1 MTLPS
6 TSRASARRTRAANAR
21 LARDAPPDR
30 GAPASPGRSRAPT
43 PAPAPARFLAR
54 VLACVLALITVVR
67 AQDDD
72 DWSPAICGGASRA
85 ADHCAG
91 GLLEDWEEDVRALQ
105 FLSRAC
111 DGDWDDAPWRH
122 IPDFDGTRDDWIAVC
137 DDAHGHFEC
146 DDRGGGRV
154 VLLDAEDLD
163 LECAA
168 GLPIEFE
175 RLAELKILRMN
186 DSFKAS
192 RDAPIDVAD
201 VLAPLR
207 HLENLEEISL
217 NNNGLV
223 GRVPPLC
230 SFASFDRALEILSLA
245 GNALSGAPTEDL
257 GCLTSLRALNLAG
270 NRLDGQLP
278 DAWRGMSNLEDL
290 IVSDNERLGTI
301 PAAWFDEDDG
311 MRSLRTLVAFDCG
324 LTGEIPAN
332 IGVAAHL
339 RELRLGN
346 GEVGRSASRAFTA
359 YESNAVT
366 GSIPASLASLEFLTI
381 FDATRNTLEGTL
393 PENLFESLRYVEEV
407 RLGSNRLNGT
417 IPILR
422 HNRFL
427 RTVDLSE
434 NAFEGDVP
442 ELGASLERAR
452 LAGNNLGG
460 AFPNLSESASLEMLD
475 LSRNALT
482 GALSNTVPDTLEILD
497 ASENRLSSGLGD
509 WLGKGRLVEVI
520 LAENDFEGELPSAVC
535 NAHTVRVDLSGNALR
550 GALPESIEECVK
562 LETLKIGG
570 VGGGFGGGGGASLP
584 SAGAFEKLARL
595 TELSL
600 PGFGLVG
607 AIPTSVF
614 AISKLRVLNL
624 ADNQL
629 SGTIPAVSSTSL
641 VEIRLDGNALEGD
654 VPLSLLTLPE
664 LTALFLSENRL
675 TGMEAPAA
683 NDTTFATEVTEIH
696 LGGNRLTS
704 IPEVL
709 RNVTELES
717 LNLSRNDIAG
727 PVPTWLGLFSRLREL
742 DLSENRLSGSLAG
755 WLGDHHALR
764 DLEDLRVGGNVGI
777 EGPLSAAS
785 IRSLAR
791 LKTLNLTG
799 VGRFGAFPIAAGTP
813 DLGLVSLVNL
823 IAANAGFTGRLPPR
837 MFDALPNLVHLDL
850 RGNALEG
857 SVPAD
862 VAPAEESLVENFSS
876 ERSSPEARVLT
887 HAALRCLLLSE
898 NAFSGVF
905 PRLDAPAYYLA
916 TSFSSTGS
924 DASTLLGVVDFSD
937 AGRFDC
943 PLPDR
948 SVVYDTAS
956 CACAAG
962 RAGPDDGRYEC
973 DDCPPGSFS
982 NLESSEACAPCAAGE
997 VSAAPGASSC
1007 DACPPGTF
1015 ATAGSA
1021 TCAKCAAGTFAST
1034 SRAGACDACPPGE
1047 HQPVEGETSCVKC
1060 AAGSSA
1066 STPGSATCAFCPAGA
1081 FSSAAGSTT
1090 CESCPAGTWQ
1100 NATGQ
1105 TACADCPAGTAN
1117 AAEGAN
1123 DVAACAPCPPG
1134 TSTGG
1139 DRAAA
1144 ACEPCAAGTYAG
1156 PTPGAERCA
1165 PAPKGHRVANV
1176 GAVAPERCPAG
1187 AYAPNAGA
1195 EECLP
1200 CPANQYREDSS
1211 VFPEDEAAEAAEAE
1225 AETAADATTAEA
1237 SSEEAS
1243 ETSTEASETST
1254 SDPYSASIFHDD
1266 GSSCAACPSG
1276 ARSDAGWSRCECL
1289 PGHAPSAVSGG
1300 GLRCDACAPG
1310 TFLDLITST
1319 CAVCPAGTF
1328 APANA
1333 SVACAPFSPGSVG
1346 SEYVEPESYRGAT
1359 AQRLCDAGSV
1369 PRRVVVRLAVV
1380 SLCAPCPAGTIS
1392 SAAGAVNCTACA
1404 LGSAPNPERTA
1415 CASANDALDWSS
1427 TDGAP
1432 SDDASGNVTDA
1443 GALAAL
1449 ALEAARRGTFA
1460 GESSAAAF
1468 FALLGSCAVACGGG
1482 AAWLRRRRRRLRRL
1496 ALERRVLLEDAEA
1509 DFARGKPVRRETLYA
1524 LAGVDAEAAALGDD
1538 GTALSTLDALEDGTA
1553 LDALE
1558 SERSGSKP
1566 RTDASRRNT
1575 GTFVEKT
1582 RGSYTRRRSSVYDF
1596 DGLVAAARG
1605 VATASTPREA
1615 AERRVSARYRA
1626 ASVAAAAAAQN
1637 RRRKSERYLY
1647 DRIDEDATSD
1657 DGSSDDGSSDA
1668 HAFAEEGRGPPRR
1681 WFRRD
1686 RREGRDRRDRRWFRR
1701 DRRWFR
1707 RDRRAGG
1714 DAAEEAAAAAAEA
1727 VRVAVRSA
1735 SVSYRD
1741 AGAARYPGAA
1751 RHADATP
1758 EDRTNAS
1765 NEAAGTALPP
1775 APEVMRAEDVE
1786 SERAAARRRQSSYF
1800 EG

>member
-1 MTLPS
+1 
-6 TSRASARRTRAANAR
+6 
-21 LARDAPPDR
+21 
-30 GAPASPGRSRAPT
+30 
-43 PAPAPARFLAR
+43 
-54 VLACVLALITVVR
+54 
-67 AQDDD
+67 
-72 DWSPAICGGASRA
+72 
-85 ADHCAG
+85 
-91 GLLEDWEEDVRALQ
+91 
-105 FLSRAC
+105 
-111 DGDWDDAPWRH
+111 
-122 IPDFDGTRDDWIAVC
+122 
-137 DDAHGHFEC
+137 
-146 DDRGGGRV
+146 
-154 VLLDAEDLD
+154 
-163 LECAA
+163 
-168 GLPIEFE
+168 
-175 RLAELKILRMN
+175 
-186 DSFKAS
+186 
-192 RDAPIDVAD
+192 
-201 VLAPLR
+201 
-207 HLENLEEISL
+207 
-217 NNNGLV
+217 
-223 GRVPPLC
+223 
-230 SFASFDRALEILSLA
+230 
-245 GNALSGAPTEDL
+245 
-257 GCLTSLRALNLAG
+257 
-270 NRLDGQLP
+270 
-278 DAWRGMSNLEDL
+278 
-290 IVSDNERLGTI
+290 
-301 PAAWFDEDDG
+301 
-311 MRSLRTLVAFDCG
+311 
-324 LTGEIPAN
+324 
-332 IGVAAHL
+332 
-339 RELRLGN
+339 
-346 GEVGRSASRAFTA
+346 
-359 YESNAVT
+359 
-366 GSIPASLASLEFLTI
+366 
-381 FDATRNTLEGTL
+381 
-393 PENLFESLRYVEEV
+393 
-407 RLGSNRLNGT
+407 
-417 IPILR
+417 
-422 HNRFL
+422 
-427 RTVDLSE
+427 
-434 NAFEGDVP
+434 
-442 ELGASLERAR
+442 
-452 LAGNNLGG
+452 
-460 AFPNLSESASLEMLD
+460 MLD

-1081 FSSAAGSTT
+1081 LPPPRDRRRANRVPRGRGRTRRDRRRVRTVPRERRTPPKARTT
-1090 CESCPAGTWQ
+1090 SRRARRVRPGRPPAEIERRRR
-1100 NATGQ
+1100 
-1105 TACADCPAGTAN
+1105 AN
-1117 AAEGAN
+1117 RARRER
-1123 DVAACAPCPPG
+1123 
-1134 TSTGG
+1134 TR
-1139 DRAAA
+1139 DR
-1144 ACEPCAAGTYAG
+1144 
-1156 PTPGAERCA
+1156 
-1165 PAPKGHRVANV
+1165 HRARN
-1176 GAVAPERCPAG
+1176 
-1187 AYAPNAGA
+1187 
-1195 EECLP
+1195 
-1200 CPANQYREDSS
+1200 
-1211 VFPEDEAAEAAEAE
+1211 
-1225 AETAADATTAEA
+1225 
-1237 SSEEAS
+1237 
-1243 ETSTEASETST
+1243 
-1254 SDPYSASIFHDD
+1254 
-1266 GSSCAACPSG
+1266 G
-1276 ARSDAGWSRCECL
+1276 ARRRRKDTASRTS
-1289 PGHAPSAVSGG
+1289 APSRRRGA
-1300 GLRCDACAPG
+1300 RRARTRRTRAPR
-1310 TFLDLITST
+1310 S
-1319 CAVCPAGTF
+1319 VYR
-1328 APANA
+1328 APRI
-1333 SVACAPFSPGSVG
+1333 SIEKILPFS
-1346 SEYVEPESYRGAT
+1346 RRT
-1359 AQRLCDAGSV
+1359 RR
-1369 PRRVVVRLAVV
+1369 PRRPR
-1380 SLCAPCPAGTIS
+1380 
-1392 SAAGAVNCTACA
+1392 
-1404 LGSAPNPERTA
+1404 
-1415 CASANDALDWSS
+1415 
-1427 TDGAP
+1427 
-1432 SDDASGNVTDA
+1432 
-1443 GALAAL
+1443 
-1449 ALEAARRGTFA
+1449 
-1460 GESSAAAF
+1460 
-1468 FALLGSCAVACGGG
+1468 
-1482 AAWLRRRRRRLRRL
+1482 RRRRRRLMRRRL
-1496 ALERRVLLEDAEA
+1496 KRHLKKRRRRPQKRRRRPPPTRIPPRFSTTTDLRARRVPPGRARTPVGRGASVFRATRPRPFPAGVFDATRARRARSSISSRRRARCAPRERSPPRTRASRARPSRPDLSDPSTSNRNRTEA
-1509 DFARGKPVRRETLYA
+1509 PRRRDFA
-1524 LAGVDAEAAALGDD
+1524 
-1538 GTALSTLDALEDGTA
+1538 
-1553 LDALE
+1553 
-1558 SERSGSKP
+1558 
-1566 RTDASRRNT
+1566 
-1575 GTFVEKT
+1575 T
-1582 RGSYTRRRSSVYDF
+1582 RGPSHAASSFVSPSCRC
-1596 DGLVAAARG
+1596 A
-1605 VATASTPREA
+1605 
-1615 AERRVSARYRA
+1615 RRVP
-1626 ASVAAAAAAQN
+1626 
-1637 RRRKSERYLY
+1637 
-1647 DRIDEDATSD
+1647 
-1657 DGSSDDGSSDA
+1657 
-1668 HAFAEEGRGPPRR
+1668 RGPYRPRR
-1681 WFRRD
+1681 
-1686 RREGRDRRDRRWFRR
+1686 
-1701 DRRWFR
+1701 
-1707 RDRRAGG
+1707 
-1714 DAAEEAAAAAAEA
+1714 
-1727 VRVAVRSA
+1727 
-1735 SVSYRD
+1735 
-1741 AGAARYPGAA
+1741 AR
-1751 RHADATP
+1751 
-1758 EDRTNAS
+1758 
-1765 NEAAGTALPP
+1765 
-1775 APEVMRAEDVE
+1775 
-1786 SERAAARRRQSSYF
+1786 
-1800 EG
+1800 

>member
-1 MTLPS
+1 
-6 TSRASARRTRAANAR
+6 
-21 LARDAPPDR
+21 
-30 GAPASPGRSRAPT
+30 
-43 PAPAPARFLAR
+43 
-54 VLACVLALITVVR
+54 
-67 AQDDD
+67 
-72 DWSPAICGGASRA
+72 
-85 ADHCAG
+85 
-91 GLLEDWEEDVRALQ
+91 
-105 FLSRAC
+105 
-111 DGDWDDAPWRH
+111 
-122 IPDFDGTRDDWIAVC
+122 
-137 DDAHGHFEC
+137 
-146 DDRGGGRV
+146 
-154 VLLDAEDLD
+154 
-163 LECAA
+163 
-168 GLPIEFE
+168 
-175 RLAELKILRMN
+175 
-186 DSFKAS
+186 
-192 RDAPIDVAD
+192 
-201 VLAPLR
+201 
-207 HLENLEEISL
+207 
-217 NNNGLV
+217 
-223 GRVPPLC
+223 
-230 SFASFDRALEILSLA
+230 
-245 GNALSGAPTEDL
+245 
-257 GCLTSLRALNLAG
+257 
-270 NRLDGQLP
+270 
-278 DAWRGMSNLEDL
+278 
-290 IVSDNERLGTI
+290 
-301 PAAWFDEDDG
+301 
-311 MRSLRTLVAFDCG
+311 
-324 LTGEIPAN
+324 
-332 IGVAAHL
+332 
-339 RELRLGN
+339 
-346 GEVGRSASRAFTA
+346 
-359 YESNAVT
+359 
-366 GSIPASLASLEFLTI
+366 
-381 FDATRNTLEGTL
+381 
-393 PENLFESLRYVEEV
+393 
-407 RLGSNRLNGT
+407 
-417 IPILR
+417 
-422 HNRFL
+422 
-427 RTVDLSE
+427 
-434 NAFEGDVP
+434 
-442 ELGASLERAR
+442 
-452 LAGNNLGG
+452 
-460 AFPNLSESASLEMLD
+460 MLD

-509 WLGKGRLVEVI
+509 WLGKGRLAEVI
-520 LAENDFEGELPSAVC
+520 LAENDFGGELPSAVC

-727 PVPTWLGLFSRLREL
+727 PVPAWLGLFSRLREL

-862 VAPAEESLVENFSS
+862 VAPRKTLSS
-876 ERSSPEARVLT
+876 RISRPERSSSEARVLT

-905 PRLDAPAYYLA
+905 PRLDAPAYHLA

-924 DASTLLGVVDFSD
+924 DASTLLGVVDFSGASD
-937 AGRFDC
+937 VSTVPSRPF
-943 PLPDR
+943 R
-948 SVVYDTAS
+948 RVRHRVVRVR
-956 CACAAG
+956 AAG

-997 VSAAPGASSC
+997 VSASPGASSC
-1007 DACPPGTF
+1007 GSVSSRNVRARGFGDVREMRRGNVRVNVSRGRVRRVSSRRTPTRRGRDVVREMRGGIVGVDAGFRGVCFLSRGRVLLRRGIDDVRIVSRGDVAERDGT
-1015 ATAGSA
+1015 
-1021 TCAKCAAGTFAST
+1021 
-1034 SRAGACDACPPGE
+1034 
-1047 HQPVEGETSCVKC
+1047 
-1060 AAGSSA
+1060 
-1066 STPGSATCAFCPAGA
+1066 
-1081 FSSAAGSTT
+1081 
-1090 CESCPAGTWQ
+1090 
-1100 NATGQ
+1100 

-1123 DVAACAPCPPG
+1123 EVAACAPCPPG

-1254 SDPYSASIFHDD
+1254 SDPYSASIFHND

-1346 SEYVEPESYRGAT
+1346 SESSNRIRTEAPRRRDFATRGPSHA
-1359 AQRLCDAGSV
+1359 ASSFVSPSCRCARRV
-1369 PRRVVVRLAVV
+1369 PR
-1380 SLCAPCPAGTIS
+1380 G
-1392 SAAGAVNCTACA
+1392 
-1404 LGSAPNPERTA
+1404 
-1415 CASANDALDWSS
+1415 
-1427 TDGAP
+1427 
-1432 SDDASGNVTDA
+1432 
-1443 GALAAL
+1443 
-1449 ALEAARRGTFA
+1449 
-1460 GESSAAAF
+1460 
-1468 FALLGSCAVACGGG
+1468 
-1482 AAWLRRRRRRLRRL
+1482 
-1496 ALERRVLLEDAEA
+1496 
-1509 DFARGKPVRRETLYA
+1509 
-1524 LAGVDAEAAALGDD
+1524 
-1538 GTALSTLDALEDGTA
+1538 
-1553 LDALE
+1553 
-1558 SERSGSKP
+1558 
-1566 RTDASRRNT
+1566 
-1575 GTFVEKT
+1575 
-1582 RGSYTRRRSSVYDF
+1582 
-1596 DGLVAAARG
+1596 
-1605 VATASTPREA
+1605 
-1615 AERRVSARYRA
+1615 RYR
-1626 ASVAAAAAAQN
+1626 
-1637 RRRKSERYLY
+1637 
-1647 DRIDEDATSD
+1647 
-1657 DGSSDDGSSDA
+1657 
-1668 HAFAEEGRGPPRR
+1668 PPR
-1681 WFRRD
+1681 
-1686 RREGRDRRDRRWFRR
+1686 
-1701 DRRWFR
+1701 
-1707 RDRRAGG
+1707 
-1714 DAAEEAAAAAAEA
+1714 
-1727 VRVAVRSA
+1727 
-1735 SVSYRD
+1735 
-1741 AGAARYPGAA
+1741 AR
-1751 RHADATP
+1751 
-1758 EDRTNAS
+1758 
-1765 NEAAGTALPP
+1765 
-1775 APEVMRAEDVE
+1775 
-1786 SERAAARRRQSSYF
+1786 
-1800 EG
+1800 